1 MDSLKTL
8 IFLGRPGCGK
18 GTQASR
24 LLETLPDF
32 SEFSMGD
39 RFRAIAKQDTFLG
52 RKVHD
57 TINAGLLTPH
67 WFAAYLF
74 EDHILELDPGVGVI
88 YEGVARRPQ
97 EASDLHQVME
107 WLNRPYRVVHLDVP
121 EEVIIERLKERGR
134 SDDKHKSIEV
144 RLQEY
149 KAHTEGSLAFFRE
162 QGVVI
167 EINGN
172 QTPDEVHE
180 EIVLKLGE
188 VMK

>member
-1 MDSLKTL
+1 MHPLKTL

-18 GTQASR
+18 GTQAR
-24 LLETLPDF
+24 LLLNTLPDF

-39 RFRAIAKQDTFLG
+39 RFRAIAKESTFLG
-52 RKVHD
+52 RKVRD
-57 TINAGLLTPH
+57 TIEAGCLTPH

-74 EDHILELDPGVGVI
+74 EDHILELDPSVGVI

-107 WLNRPYRVVHLDVP
+107 WLDRPYKVLHLDVP
-121 EEVIIERLKERGR
+121 EDVIVERLHGRGR
-134 SDDKHKSIEV
+134 TDDQHKSIEV

-149 KAHTEGSLAFFRE
+149 RTHTEESLAYFRE
-162 QGVVI
+162 KGVVI

-172 QTPDEVHE
+172 QSLDAVHG
-180 EIVLKLGE
+180 EIVSKLEGI
-188 VMK
+188 